1 MRASTRASFVS
12 AALAILG
19 LAVSTGHAQAIT
31 GVPFLNNININAAGY
46 SGDWN
51 NVATTNVL
59 DVTTGTDQGLEFQ
72 VNNGPNGSGGE
83 NPNSFS
89 TFYSYIPTPA
99 TPNGPVTGAVITLTW
114 NSGNAVAGINVVYA
128 LDDSA
133 GGTDYYFPTNG
144 YDLTPQAGHTYSYYV
159 PLQDPNLTNLNT
171 PGNVVNGFN
180 LQLDPAN
187 VYGPYD
193 ITFNSIT
200 LVPEPASIGG
210 IGVAT
215 CLLAARRRRRTA

>member
-1 MRASTRASFVS
+1 MKRAILFAAMGIGLAMVASTA
-12 AALAILG
+12 
-19 LAVSTGHAQAIT
+19 HAQAIT
-31 GVPFLNNININAAGY
+31 GVPYLNNIDINAAGY

-51 NVATTNVL
+51 NVVTTNVL
-59 DVTTGTDQGLEFQ
+59 DVTTGSDQGLEFQ
-72 VNNGPNGSGGE
+72 VNNGSNGSGE

-99 TPNGPVTGAVITLTW
+99 TPNIPVTGAVITLTW

-128 LDDSA
+128 LDDSV
-133 GGTDYYFPTNG
+133 GGTDYYFPTAG
-144 YDLTPQAGHTYSYYV
+144 YDLTPQPGQTYSYYV
-159 PLQDPNLTNLNT
+159 PLAAPNLADLNT

-193 ITFNSIT
+193 ITFNSIV

-210 IGVAT
+210 IGMAT